1 MVMSLGLASP
11 DYFQLGVTFDVV
23 ARMHDNG
30 TCSEIVKHLCLIL
43 HGISK
48 LNISK
53 QLFTYHNFNQ
63 PAMLAQCGCSKIFVS
78 SLT

>member
-30 TCSEIVKHLCLIL
+30 ICSEIVKHLCLIL

-48 LNISK
+48 LNI
-53 QLFTYHNFNQ
+53 LLH
-63 PAMLAQCGCSKIFVS
+63 PH
-78 SLT
+78 